1 MIVVA
6 RKKKYIG
13 IAFTIGMLISL
24 FMIFVCFVNRIFILL
39 IIFIIIL
46 LMSLYLSMDYSYT
59 PNEII
64 KYDERTKSIVF
75 KNGSIKIDEMDEIN
89 AKRTKDIRGFHF
101 HFGNLYIES
110 NNVKYRFKY
119 ISNVGKVRGDL
130 IYLKHNNELP
140 KED

>member
-6 RKKKYIG
+6 KKKKYIG
-13 IAFTIGMLISL
+13 IVFVVSMIISL
-24 FMIFVCFVNRIFILL
+24 FMIFVCFVNRIFWLSV
-39 IIFIIIL
+39 IFIILL

-59 PNEII
+59 PNDII
-64 KYDERTKSIVF
+64 KYNSKTKTIVF
-75 KNGSIKIDEMDEIN
+75 KNGSLKISEIKEIT
-89 AKRTKDIRGFHF
+89 KRTKDIKGFHF
-101 HFGNLYIES
+101 NFGNLYIDS
-110 NNVKYRFKY
+110 NNTKYRFKY